1 MKTYFIVLFACL
13 LVIACKQSPG
23 TEQADQPK
31 PGDIKSYEAAI
42 LKIHDEAMPKMTE
55 LNHLE
60 TQVRNIR
67 TKAFQSDQGSAAV
80 PKGIEEV
87 LQSLKSAQNGMLDWM
102 EYYSAMKSKLEER
115 LMLSFMESEYAKIK
129 VVNQTIDTSI
139 EKAKAWLA
147 EQPDAQ

>member
-1 MKTYFIVLFACL
+1 MKPYFIIFLSCL
-13 LVIACKQSPG
+13 LVISCKQKAG

-31 PGDIKSYEAAI
+31 PGDVKSYEAAI
-42 LKIHDEAMPKMTE
+42 LKIHDATMPKMTE

-80 PKGIEEV
+80 PQGIEEV

-102 EYYSAMKSKLEER
+102 EYYSAMRSKLEER

-129 VVNQTIDTSI
+129 VVDQNINTAI
-139 EKAKAWLA
+139 EKANAWLA
-147 EQPDAQ
+147 EHPDAK